1 MVLQVLYED
10 NHLLA
15 VSKPAGLATMGVQPG
30 VPSLLNQVKEYLARK
45 YRKPGNVFVGTV
57 SRLDTPVTGVVLF
70 ARTSKAARRLA
81 EQFRSR
87 TVEKCYW
94 ALVAQ
99 RVWPGEGRLVDWLVR
114 DERRRKVLVESRPN
128 PLGQRAVLHYRLLGP
143 VRAWWLLEVR
153 LETGRK
159 HQIRVQLA
167 HHGYPIVG
175 DFKYG
180 SRQAFSEGIALHAR
194 SLAFTHPVS
203 GKRIEVVA
211 PLPACWRKLGV
222 QEGGEPR
229 T

>member
-1 MVLQVLYED
+1 MALEVLYED

-15 VSKPAGLATMGVQPG
+15 VSKPAGLPTMGVRAG
-30 VPSLLNQVKEYLARK
+30 AASLLKEAKEYLRRK
-45 YRKPGNVFVGTV
+45 YRKPGNVYLGTV

-81 EQFRSR
+81 EQFRGR

-99 RVWPGEGRLVDWLVR
+99 RIWPAEGRLVDWLVR
-114 DERRRKVLVESRPN
+114 HERGRKVLVADR
-128 PLGQRAVLHYRLLGP
+128 GGAGAQQAVLHYRLVGP
-143 VRAWWLLEVR
+143 VRQWWLLEIR

-167 HHGYPIVG
+167 HHGQPIVG

-180 SRQAFSEGIALHAR
+180 SRQPFAAGIALHAR
-194 SLAFTHPVS
+194 RLTFTHPIS
-203 GKRIEVVA
+203 GQRIALVA

-222 QEGGEPR
+222 KEQG
-229 T
+229 